1 MSISP
6 PARGPSLRAERR
18 TPRRARIRRSTTIP
32 ASLPTPR
39 RTHSERTVPAVAA
52 AGLAVALLLAGCS
65 NPAPLQP
72 ATPDPSASAV
82 GGQAAGGGSAT
93 GPSASPTPAPPKG
106 TPVSTTCDQ
115 LLPDLAEFGPGFASE
130 ALPADTSTDG
140 LRADV
145 LTMQGIACAFR
156 SSDGT
161 AVEIDVAQPVA
172 AELQSRRDA
181 AILLAD
187 PIAGYPSGVEA
198 YFELEDAIGVST
210 IYSSKHMIVM
220 RSAAF
225 YEPGDHADLGNAVL
239 ETVGG

>member
-1 MSISP
+1 M
-6 PARGPSLRAERR
+6 PARLPAPTRSLRA
-18 TPRRARIRRSTTIP
+18 
-32 ASLPTPR
+32 
-39 RTHSERTVPAVAA
+39 RTVPAAAA
-52 AGLAVALLLAGCS
+52 AGLAVAMLLAGCS

-72 ATPDPSASAV
+72 TTPDPSASA
-82 GGQAAGGGSAT
+82 GGSGGGEAPGGGSGSGAA
-93 GPSASPTPAPPKG
+93 ASPTPAPPKG
-106 TPVSTTCDQ
+106 TPVSTTCAQ
-115 LLPDLAEFGPGFASE
+115 LLPDLAEFGKGFASE

-198 YFELEDAIGVST
+198 YFELEDAVGVAT

-220 RSAAF
+220 RSASF

-239 ETVGG
+239 TTVGG

>member
-1 MSISP
+1 MP
-6 PARGPSLRAERR
+6 VRLPAPLRSH
-18 TPRRARIRRSTTIP
+18 RARIAP
-32 ASLPTPR
+32 A
-39 RTHSERTVPAVAA
+39 AA

-72 ATPDPSASAV
+72 ATPAPSASA
-82 GGQAAGGGSAT
+82 GGQAQGGGSGTGAT
-93 GPSASPTPAPPKG
+93 ASPTPAPPKG

-140 LRADV
+140 LRDDV
-145 LTMQGIACAFR
+145 LVMQGIACAFR

-181 AILLAD
+181 AILRTD

-198 YFELEDAIGVST
+198 YFELEDAVGVAT
-210 IYSSKHMIVM
+210 IYSSTHMVVM
-220 RSAAF
+220 RSASF

-239 ETVGG
+239 TTVGG

>member
-1 MSISP
+1 MP
-6 PARGPSLRAERR
+6 VRLPAPAR
-18 TPRRARIRRSTTIP
+18 PRLA
-32 ASLPTPR
+32 
-39 RTHSERTVPAVAA
+39 RTVPATAA
-52 AGLAVALLLAGCS
+52 AGLAVALLLTGCS

-72 ATPDPSASAV
+72 ATPGPSASA
-82 GGQAAGGGSAT
+82 GGGEAQGGGSGTA
-93 GPSASPTPAPPKG
+93 PSASPTPAPPKG
-106 TPVSTTCDQ
+106 TPVSTTCAQ
-115 LLPDLAEFGPGFASE
+115 LLPDLAEFGKGFASE

-145 LTMQGIACAFR
+145 LAMQGIACAFR

-161 AVEIDVAQPVA
+161 AVEVDVAQPVA

-198 YFELEDAIGVST
+198 YFELQDAVGVAT
-210 IYSSKHMIVM
+210 IYSSKHMVVM
-220 RSAAF
+220 RSASF

-239 ETVGG
+239 KTVGG

>member
-1 MSISP
+1 MP
-6 PARGPSLRAERR
+6 VRLPAPTRS
-18 TPRRARIRRSTTIP
+18 RRA
-32 ASLPTPR
+32 
-39 RTHSERTVPAVAA
+39 RTVPAAAA
-52 AGLAVALLLAGCS
+52 AGLAVAMLLSGCS

-72 ATPDPSASAV
+72 ATPDPSASA
-82 GGQAAGGGSAT
+82 GGGEAQGGGSGS
-93 GPSASPTPAPPKG
+93 GPTASPTPAPPKG
-106 TPVSTTCDQ
+106 TPVSTTCAQ
-115 LLPDLAEFGPGFASE
+115 LLPDLAEFGTGFASE
-130 ALPADTSTDG
+130 ALPSDTSTDG

-161 AVEIDVAQPVA
+161 EVEIDVAQPVA

-198 YFELEDAIGVST
+198 YFELEDAIGVAT
-210 IYSSKHMIVM
+210 IYSSKHMVVM
-220 RSAAF
+220 RSASF

-239 ETVGG
+239 KTVGG

>member
-1 MSISP
+1 MP
-6 PARGPSLRAERR
+6 VRLPAPLRS
-18 TPRRARIRRSTTIP
+18 RRAR
-32 ASLPTPR
+32 A
-39 RTHSERTVPAVAA
+39 VPAAA

-72 ATPDPSASAV
+72 ATPAPSASAG
-82 GGQAAGGGSAT
+82 GGQAQGGGSGTGAT
-93 GPSASPTPAPPKG
+93 ASPTPAPPKG

-115 LLPDLAEFGPGFASE
+115 LLPDLAEFGAGFASE

-140 LRADV
+140 LRDDV
-145 LTMQGIACAFR
+145 LAMQGIACAFR

-161 AVEIDVAQPVA
+161 AVEVDVAQPVA

-181 AILLAD
+181 AILRTD

-198 YFELEDAIGVST
+198 YFELEDAVGVAT
-210 IYSSKHMIVM
+210 IYSSKHMVVM
-220 RSAAF
+220 RSASF

-239 ETVGG
+239 TTVGG